1 MVGRYLSVSSHIDGN
16 VCLCCLLSDQG
27 YAYVTVCNGGQLKR
41 QLIDKASGE
50 MNKKMIVLEL
60 KFEQNINGV
69 WEGVASVE
77 LLTLSQFGG

>member
-1 MVGRYLSVSSHIDGN
+1 M
-16 VCLCCLLSDQG
+16 
-27 YAYVTVCNGGQLKR
+27 TVCNGGQLKR